1 MPLDLVVLSL
11 GVVVYSVFEVL
22 DFVIEARNWIQVNS
36 PGGLDMMRYAHWV
49 QG

>member
-1 MPLDLVVLSL
+1 MPLDRLVLSL
-11 GVVVYSVFEVL
+11 GVVVDSVFEVL
-22 DFVIEARNWIQVNS
+22 DFAIEARNWIQDNG